1 MLFSTLVTPLLAL
14 GVSAEPRRRP
24 VANKEHARR
33 ALASRNEERT
43 LVKRF
48 GGQATY
54 YDTSVGTLA
63 CGGTGNNEA
72 YIVALNSAQYGS
84 GYPGPQCFKTLT
96 ITANGVT
103 VSGVQVVDE
112 CPTCAYG
119 DLDLSPGLF
128 RRFESQSNGIFRLSW
143 EWDDGKPQPEPT
155 STWTPEPTSE
165 TSSTSTTISS
175 TTSSSTTTASSSTI
189 TSSMSLS
196 ANTTSTA
203 SLNSTLSASLSVSS
217 TASLNATVSITDAN
231 PKASAAAASAQTGLV
246 VIAGEGDAEGGVLGE
261 VSQIVARVG
270 YMVVSAALV

>member
-1 MLFSTLVTPLLAL
+1 MLFSTLVTSLLAL
-14 GVSAEPRRRP
+14 GVSAEPHRRS
-24 VANKEHARR
+24 VAKKAHARR
-33 ALASRNEERT
+33 AIASRNEERT

-48 GGQATY
+48 GGQATF
-54 YDTSVGTLA
+54 YDTSTGTLG
-63 CGGTGNNEA
+63 CGGRGNNEA

-96 ITANGVT
+96 ITANGLT

-119 DLDLSPGLF
+119 DLDLSPGDKGTI
-128 RRFESQSNGIFRLSW
+128 QISW
-143 EWDDGKPQPEPT
+143 EWDDGKPEPKPT
-155 STWTPEPTSE
+155 STWTSEPTSE

-175 TTSSSTTTASSSTI
+175 TISSSTTTASSSTI

-196 ANTTSTA
+196 VNTTSTA

-217 TASLNATVSITDAN
+217 TASLNATVSIADAN
-231 PKASAAAASAQTGLV
+231 PMASAAAASAQTGLV
-246 VIAGEGDAEGGVLGE
+246 VVAGEGDAEGGVLGE

-270 YMVVSAALV
+270 YMIVSAALG